1 MSSNISYLGHNQNLI
16 LNENDMSNI
25 DIDSHFLKENEN
37 ISNSKSFISKKKK
50 RKNQRQLMNLECEK
64 SLSLSDSFIN
74 NSNKSNE
81 GLGEDY
87 LKNEID
93 EINYESNI
101 NDKNFMN
108 YIVPNTKSSIQNNSK
123 YNNQIKAIPIQN
135 NILHQSNLNN
145 YSNKA
150 NLNIPYKPTISQNN
164 SEKGNKNDL
173 PLSNYLTNK
182 IKIVKNMNNKLSK
195 DLIIDSY
202 FVYIPKDNNYINS
215 INEIKE
221 NLYKEAFNKGY
232 DYGYMQGF
240 NSYMNKY
247 INNENIKLENTEN
260 IQLLRSRISKTMIDS
275 SINTYNK
282 ELTIKSNGTMTEN
295 FNNNK
300 ITSCLKFDILNKK
313 KGDIKFGIS
322 HLPSME
328 ILMKD
333 KILLSRN
340 ERNENLPK
348 AYIPPLVK
356 NRKISNFY
364 NRVIETFRFS
374 ILNIKYTKKNLSSL
388 TSGINNQN
396 HLRVYSFNP
405 KLTQIDKV
413 EMIFIKAEPKKKYS
427 VQIQTEHIDILNNY
441 EDYSNKET
449 DIIMPEM
456 LSQEQT
462 FSIFM
467 NFVDNLVNEGDCYI
481 KYIDNEVY
489 YKLRKFLDN
498 INERNKQNNK
508 NNNNIISLNESIQS
522 RVIPESIAMSMT
534 VSEYKNRKLSN
545 TIEDNSRYDN
555 RGILNNK
562 NKINISEN
570 YKIQEETNQ
579 IKKRNKNQNDNEIDF
594 MTIKNEND
602 TENLEKTL
610 IKDYTY
616 DYLIEMQSMN
626 NINKTDSTVMYN
638 TKSDNSLN
646 KVNQIK
652 ISKNQKKE
660 IENKIN
666 NHKLKEKEKEKIKIS
681 SKLNCPYDHPL
692 NSILYEKYQY
702 LKMQN
707 RSNPSKKILNN

>member
-1 MSSNISYLGHNQNLI
+1 MSSNISYLGHNQNLL

-25 DIDSHFLKENEN
+25 EIDSHFLKENEN

-50 RKNQRQLMNLECEK
+50 KKNQRQLMNLECEK
-64 SLSLSDSFIN
+64 SLSLSDSF
-74 NSNKSNE
+74 SNKSYKSNE

-87 LKNEID
+87 LKNEFD
-93 EINYESNI
+93 DINYETN
-101 NDKNFMN
+101 KNEKDLMD
-108 YIVPNTKSSIQNNSK
+108 YVVANTKSNIQNNFV
-123 YNNQIKAIPIQN
+123 YNNQIKSIPIQN
-135 NILHQSNLNN
+135 NILYQSNLYN

-182 IKIVKNMNNKLSK
+182 IKIVKNMNNKLNK

-202 FVYIPKDNNYINS
+202 SVYIPKDNNYINS
-215 INEIKE
+215 INDIKE

-232 DYGYMQGF
+232 DYGYMQGI
-240 NSYMNKY
+240 NYYMNKY
-247 INNENIKLENTEN
+247 INNENIKLENTES
-260 IQLLRSRISKTMIDS
+260 IQLLRGTILKTMIDS

-282 ELTIKSNGTMTEN
+282 ELTIKSNGTMTEI
-295 FNNNK
+295 FNNHK
-300 ITSCLKFDILNKK
+300 ITSSLKFDILIKK
-313 KGDIKFGIS
+313 KRESNFGIS
-322 HLPSME
+322 HLPGIE
-328 ILMKD
+328 ILIKD
-333 KILLSRN
+333 KIIMSRN

-356 NRKISNFY
+356 NRKISNYY
-364 NRVIETFRFS
+364 NRVIEAFRFS
-374 ILNIKYTKKNLSSL
+374 ILNIKYTKKNLNSLSS
-388 TSGINNQN
+388 GMNNLN
-396 HLRVYSFNP
+396 HVRLYSFNP
-405 KLTQIDKV
+405 KLTQIEKV
-413 EMIFIKAEPKKKYS
+413 EMIFLKAEPKKKYS
-427 VQIQTEHIDILNNY
+427 VQIQTEHIDILDNY

-462 FSIFM
+462 FNIFM

-498 INERNKQNNK
+498 INERNKKNNK

-522 RVIPESIAMSMT
+522 RIIPESIAMSMT

-545 TIEDNSRYDN
+545 TIEDNSKYNN
-555 RGILNNK
+555 RSILNNK
-562 NKINISEN
+562 DNINISEN
-570 YKIQEETNQ
+570 YKIHEERNQ
-579 IKKRNKNQNDNEIDF
+579 IKKRNKIKNDNEIDF
-594 MTIKNEND
+594 MTIRNEND
-602 TENLEKTL
+602 TENLEKTM

-616 DYLIEMQSMN
+616 DYLIEMQNMN
-626 NINKTDSTVMYN
+626 NINKTNSSVIIN
-638 TKSDNSLN
+638 AKSDNSLN

-652 ISKNQKKE
+652 IYKNQKQE
-660 IENKIN
+660 IENKVN
-666 NHKLKEKEKEKIKIS
+666 NHKLKEKEKLKIN
-681 SKLNCPYDHPL
+681 SKLNCPFDHPL

-707 RSNPSKKILNN
+707 RGNPSKKSLNN